1 MQYTYPKLNHIRV
14 ATFFVAVCLTM
25 HSGSAATIAGGLATS
40 GGNYQWPSSTFLGG
54 NEQTSANVTGSTGHD
69 LDSNRDQGNTFTI
82 TQTGT
87 IETIAFNFETFST
100 TGTSTITFNFFQ
112 VVSASDP
119 TMVGGV
125 IDSVIINASDVTGL
139 GFVNDDEGTIIIDVV
154 DTAVT
159 AGATYAI
166 QFDTDAINSHILKWR
181 RDNTGNTYTDG
192 QSFGNTTAASDY
204 HFGAYGSIPEPSAAL
219 LSGLG
224 ICLLLRRR
232 R

>member
-1 MQYTYPKLNHIRV
+1 M
-14 ATFFVAVCLTM
+14 
-25 HSGSAATIAGGLATS
+25 
-40 GGNYQWPSSTFLGG
+40 
-54 NEQTSANVTGSTGHD
+54 
-69 LDSNRDQGNTFTI
+69 TFTV
-82 TQTGT
+82 TQNGT
-87 IETIAFNFETFST
+87 IETIAFNFETFSP

-125 IDSVIINASDVTGL
+125 IDTVDINASDLTGL
-139 GFVNDDEGTIIIDVV
+139 GFANGDEGTVIIDVA

-159 AGATYAI
+159 AGGTYAI
-166 QFDTDAINSHILKWR
+166 QFDTGADSAFIVKWR
-181 RDNTGNTYTDG
+181 RDDTGTYTDG
-192 QSFGNTTAASDY
+192 QAFGNEVTAADY
-204 HFGAYGSIPEPSAAL
+204 HFGVYGSIPEPSAAL